1 MPSRFQKIELATAS
15 RSEFNKTV
23 PEIFRHHGYRFFF
36 FSREAEEPIHVHV
49 ESAEKYAKFWLDPIL
64 LAESHGFLSKQLKEI
79 RELIEKH
86 EQQIRSRWDEHV
98 TNHRQSQ
105 N

>member
-1 MPSRFQKIELATAS
+1 M
-15 RSEFNKTV
+15 

-36 FSREAEEPIHVHV
+36 FSREADEPIHVHV
-49 ESAEKYAKFWLDPIL
+49 EAAEKHAKFWLEPVM

-79 RELIEKH
+79 RELIEQNH
-86 EQQIRSRWDEHV
+86 GQIRNKWDEHI
-98 TNHRQSQ
+98 TRHRQGQ

>member
-1 MPSRFQKIELATAS
+1 
-15 RSEFNKTV
+15 V

-49 ESAEKYAKFWLDPIL
+49 ECAECYAKFWMEPVL

-79 RELIEKH
+79 RELI
-86 EQQIRSRWDEHV
+86 QQNKLEIRRKWDEHI
-98 TNHRQSQ
+98 TYHRQSQ